1 MPGGLIVL
9 HSIYARSRKNKGI
22 NSVALVK
29 KREIVIFYV
38 ASILFV
44 IGDLLFILLKVNFMA
59 ALLPL
64 VALIVYWSLF
74 SLDKLMLFVVFCTP
88 LSINVYQVPGL
99 GLGQI
104 GVGMA
109 LPTEPIMFGIML
121 LFFMHIAFSGYDKSI
136 TRHPVTIMIILSL
149 VWMLITCFTST
160 MYFVSFK
167 YLLERSWGV
176 ITFFFLGVLLFKKT
190 KNIYTFNWLYI
201 SAFTIIIFYTIIRHI
216 PSHFSE
222 KGAHTAV
229 NPFYNDHTAYGAMLA
244 MFIPVIA
251 GLCMIKR
258 NGPVI
263 RIVSFL
269 FLCLF
274 LFAIALSY
282 SRAAWLSTV
291 AAIALFG
298 LMLLRVKLKWIL
310 AGIAV
315 GICLFCVY
323 QTSIIMK
330 LQRNNTDVSQ
340 DIGKEIQSISN
351 ISSDASNRERL
362 NRWSCAYRMWRD
374 KPVFGYGPGTYMFN
388 YAPYQLS
395 YMRTIIST
403 NEGNGGNA
411 HNEYLG
417 PLAEE
422 GVLGM
427 IIMLGIATSV
437 ITLAFRL
444 YYNLKDRDMRIL
456 VISIFLGLITYFFH
470 GLMNNFLD
478 TDKAAVPFWGFI
490 AMLVAIDLTTK
501 EQSRKKEIPHSAP
514 LPSE

>member
-1 MPGGLIVL
+1 
-9 HSIYARSRKNKGI
+9 
-22 NSVALVK
+22 LVTK
-29 KREIVIFYV
+29 KEIAIFYIV
-38 ASILFV
+38 SLFF
-44 IGDLLFILLKVNFMA
+44 IGIDLLLIYLGQTYMA
-59 ALLPL
+59 AFLPL
-64 VALIVYWSLF
+64 AALIIYWGLF

-88 LSINVYQVPGL
+88 LSINIFQVPGL
-99 GLGQI
+99 QLGAI

-121 LFFMHIAFSGYDKSI
+121 LFFMQIAYSGYDKQI
-136 TRHPVTIMIILSL
+136 LRHPVTIIIILSI
-149 VWMLITCFTST
+149 VWMLITCFAST

-176 ITFFFLGVLLFKKT
+176 ITFFFIGVLLFKKL

-201 SAFTIIIFYTIIRHI
+201 LAFTIVIIYTFIRHA

-229 NPFYNDHTAYGAMLA
+229 NPFYNDHTAYGALLA
-244 MFIPVIA
+244 MFVPVLG
-251 GLCMIKR
+251 GLCLIKR
-258 NGPVI
+258 NKPAI
-263 RIVSFL
+263 RIAAFVL
-269 FLCLF
+269 FLGF
-274 LFAIALSY
+274 LLALAFSF

-291 AAIALFG
+291 IAIGVLVLILFK
-298 LMLLRVKLKWIL
+298 VKLKWIL
-310 AGIAV
+310 AGFCL
-315 GICLFCVY
+315 GISLFFAY

-362 NRWSCAYRMWRD
+362 NRWSCAYRMWLD
-374 KPVFGYGPGTYMFN
+374 KPVFGYGPGTYMFK

-422 GVLGM
+422 GLPGMLIVLAM
-427 IIMLGIATSV
+427 AASV
-437 ITLAFRL
+437 FTLSFRL
-444 YYNLKDRDMRIL
+444 MYNLKDRDMRIL
-456 VISIFLGLITYFFH
+456 VISILLGLVTYFVH

-490 AMLVAIDLTTK
+490 GMLVAIDLTEK
-501 EQSRKKEIPHSAP
+501 EQEVKIS
-514 LPSE
+514 

>member
-1 MPGGLIVL
+1 ML
-9 HSIYARSRKNKGI
+9 RRKD
-22 NSVALVK
+22 
-29 KREIVIFYV
+29 IVIFYIISV
-38 ASILFV
+38 LFV
-44 IGDLLFILLKVNFMA
+44 GLDLLLIFLRINAVA

-64 VALIVYWSLF
+64 VALIVYWALF
-74 SLDKLMLFVVFCTP
+74 SLDKLMLFIVFCTP
-88 LSINVYQVPGL
+88 LSINIFQVPGL

-121 LFFMHIAFSGYDKSI
+121 LFFMHIAYSGYDKKI
-136 TRHPVTIMIILSL
+136 IRHPVTIMITLSL
-149 VWMLITCFTST
+149 LWMLVTCFTST

-167 YLLERSWGV
+167 YLLERCWGV
-176 ITFFFLGVLLFKKT
+176 ITFFFLGILLFKKI
-190 KNIYTFNWLYI
+190 KNIYAFNWLYV
-201 SAFTIIIFYTIIRHI
+201 AGFTVVIIYTFIRHYHT
-216 PSHFSE
+216 HFSE
-222 KGAHTAV
+222 KGAHIAV
-229 NPFYNDHTAYGAMLA
+229 TPFYNDHTAYGALLA
-244 MFIPVIA
+244 MFLPILG
-251 GLCMIKR
+251 GLCLIKKF
-258 NGPVI
+258 GPNARMGAFV
-263 RIVSFL
+263 
-269 FLCLF
+269 LF
-274 LFAIALSY
+274 LFFLAALAFSF

-291 AAIALFG
+291 AAIVLLG
-298 LMLLRVKLKWIL
+298 LMLFRVQLKWIL
-310 AGIAV
+310 AGFFV
-315 GICLFCVY
+315 GICLFFAY

-330 LQRNNTDVSQ
+330 LQRNTTDVSQ

-374 KPVFGYGPGTYMFN
+374 KPMFGYGPGTYMFK

-403 NEGNGGNA
+403 NEANGGNA

-427 IIMLGIATSV
+427 LLVVAIAFSV

-456 VISIFLGLITYFFH
+456 VISILLGLATYFVH

-490 AMLVAIDLTTK
+490 GMLVAIDIT
-501 EQSRKKEIPHSAP
+501 SKKEDFIEKPVKVITPAN
-514 LPSE
+514 